1 VTQPSDG
8 RALKT
13 LTRWGTGEC
22 PNRMQPAATFVG
34 SLERC
39 AAGVLLF
46 LGGRKV
52 ELVPVM
58 TVCRFG
64 IRKQAAFKKGY
75 GRLQNH

>member
-1 VTQPSDG
+1 
-8 RALKT
+8 
-13 LTRWGTGEC
+13 
-22 PNRMQPAATFVG
+22 MQPAATFVG